1 VESAAVSLSGHG
13 GRAVLEVLSEEE
25 CIDLL
30 GRAHVGRVGVT
41 VGAIPAIFPV
51 HYAML
56 GRSVVFRT
64 ARGTKLE
71 AALKHTVVAFE
82 VDDVDES
89 GSGGWSVLVV
99 GMASKLTGH
108 LLDEALALPLDQWA
122 PVGAEHVVTVAP
134 DFVSGRRLVRVP
146 TG

>member
-1 VESAAVSLSGHG
+1 MPSPGP
-13 GRAVLEVLSEEE
+13 RAVLEVLSEEQ
-25 CIDLL
+25 CLDLL
-30 GRAHVGRVGVT
+30 ARRQVGRVGVT

-56 GRSVVFRT
+56 GRSVVFRSD
-64 ARGTKLE
+64 RGTKLG
-71 AALKHTVVAFE
+71 AALEHAVVAFE

-99 GMASKLTGH
+99 GVARELTGDD
-108 LLDEALALPLDQWA
+108 LAEALALPLDQWSPA
-122 PVGAEHVVTVAP
+122 GAEHMVSISP
-134 DFVSGRRLVRVP
+134 DLVSGRRLVRGP